1 MDDVAILRTETTTT
15 DDIGVESKEFTDKQ
29 VFVRARAV
37 TRREFYE
44 AQQAGL
50 RPSLVLVLSNRADY
64 AGEKV
69 ALFHGT
75 EYTVLRTYWTDDG
88 DEIELTLEERTA
100 NYGRN

>member
-1 MDDVAILRTETTTT
+1 MDDVATLRTETVEVN
-15 DDIGVESKEFTDKQ
+15 DIGVEKRTYTDRQ
-29 VFVRARAV
+29 VFVKTRAV
-37 TRREFYE
+37 TRREFYD

-75 EYTVLRTYWTDDG
+75 EYTVLRTYWSDGG
-88 DEIELTLEERTA
+88 DEVELTLEERVA
-100 NYGRN
+100 NYGG